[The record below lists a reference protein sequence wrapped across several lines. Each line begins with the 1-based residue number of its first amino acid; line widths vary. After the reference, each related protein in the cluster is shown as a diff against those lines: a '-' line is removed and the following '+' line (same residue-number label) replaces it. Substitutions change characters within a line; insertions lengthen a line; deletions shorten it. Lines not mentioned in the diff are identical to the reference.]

1 MNERMS
7 VVISFNQLAKLA
19 SQLPPADK
27 RRLAR
32 KLEEEA
38 NREETAGAP
47 TGDKP
52 SAESQLTP
60 AQRKTWKNVRQ
71 GFEELKLVREGKM
84 QTRPLNDVL
93 NELK

>member
-38 NREETAGAP
+38 NREETAGAQ
-47 TGDKP
+47 TVGRVAVD
-52 SAESQLTP
+52 ARP
-60 AQRKTWKNVRQ
+60 AQDLEKRPAGFRGVKIGPGRKNADSS
-71 GFEELKLVREGKM
+71 FE
-84 QTRPLNDVL
+84 
-93 NELK
+93 